1 MEGAAN
7 GLASIGELFT
17 QFTEW
22 MGDIVGTMTADGN
35 ELMLIPIG
43 FFVVGGVIGL
53 ASRLIGR

>member
-17 QFTEW
+17 QFTTW
-22 MGDIVGTMTADGN
+22 MGDMVGTMTADGN

-43 FFVVGGVIGL
+43 FFVAGGVIGL